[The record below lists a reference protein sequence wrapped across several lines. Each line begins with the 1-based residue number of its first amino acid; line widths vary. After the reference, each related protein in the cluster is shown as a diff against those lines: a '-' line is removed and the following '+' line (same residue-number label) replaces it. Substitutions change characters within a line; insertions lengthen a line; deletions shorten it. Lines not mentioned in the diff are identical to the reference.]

1 MRLFGLEITRAR
13 KAAPPSRL
21 GAVDDRGAW
30 RTLSSFWPGVSWQT
44 DTVTVNPDE
53 VTANWAVFSC
63 ITLIAGDIGK
73 VNLELVRQNGKIW
86 EPTSSPA
93 FSPVLAKPNRHQT
106 WQQFAEQWVTS
117 KLRAGNTYVLKER
130 DRRGVVVALYV
141 LDPQLCFPL
150 VAESDGSVYYRLG
163 QDNLS
168 GLRDEIPA
176 APASEIIHDRMN
188 CLFHPLVGL
197 SPMYASGLAAT
208 QGLKIQTNSAQFF
221 ANMSRPSGILT
232 SPNRINDETAERL
245 KKHWESNY
253 SGDKLGKVAVLGDA
267 LSYAAL
273 SVDAERSQMTEQ
285 LKASAEMVCST
296 FHVPAF
302 KIGAGTIPAGQKVE
316 DLNQIY
322 YADCLQTLMDAIQ
335 TLLTFGLGL
344 DTPKE
349 GVQYGVRFDLDDLL
363 KMDTATLTGVLKEQA
378 GAGLILLDEGRRR
391 LNLPPMEGGSAA
403 YLQQQNYSVA
413 ALAKRDAKEDPFAK
427 EPTAAPAPAAPPDAE
442 DLAQAAEAGA
452 KAIAEALGA
461 RIEEIARTVEEV
473 RRVDVPALLGNA
485 VEPLRAEV
493 ANAAEARSAAVAS
506 LAAASEA
513 EVRNAERIER
523 IERALATLAERRDH
537 DVAREQVAKLLR
549 TIEAE
554 FDDVA

>member
-1 MRLFGLEITRAR
+1 MAMRLFGLEISRAR

-30 RTLSSFWPGVSWQT
+30 RTLARFWPGTSWQT
-44 DTVTVNPDE
+44 ETVTVNPDE
-53 VTANWAVFSC
+53 VTANWAVFAC

-73 VNLELVRQNGKIW
+73 VNLELVRRKGNIW
-86 EPTSSPA
+86 EPATSPS

-106 WQQFAEQWVTS
+106 WQQFIEQWVIS
-117 KLRAGNTYVLKER
+117 KLRSGNTYVLKRR
-130 DRRGVVVALYV
+130 DRRGVVVELFV

-150 VAESDGSVYYRLG
+150 VQESDGSVYYRLG

-168 GLRDEIPA
+168 GLSEEYPA

-197 SPMYASGLAAT
+197 SPIYASGLAAT
-208 QGLKIQTNSAQFF
+208 QGLKIQANSAQFF

-253 SGDKLGKVAVLGDA
+253 SGDKIGKVAVLGDA

-273 SVDAERSQMTEQ
+273 SVDAERSQLTEQ
-285 LKASAEMVCST
+285 LKASAEMICST

-335 TLLTFGLGL
+335 TLLTFGLGI
-344 DTPKE
+344 DTPKD

-363 KMDTATLTGVLKEQA
+363 KMDTATLTSVLKEQA

-391 LNLPPMEGGSAA
+391 LNLPPMEGGGAA

-427 EPTAAPAPAAPPDAE
+427 ESAAAPAAASPDAE
-442 DLAQAAEAGA
+442 DLADAAEAGA
-452 KAIAEALGA
+452 KAVAETLGA
-461 RIEEIARTVEEV
+461 RIEEIARSVDEV
-473 RRVDVPALLGNA
+473 RAVDVPALLLSA

-493 ANAAEARSAAVAS
+493 TSAAEART
-506 LAAASEA
+506 AASA
-513 EVRNAERIER
+513 IALRNEERIER
-523 IERALATLAERRDH
+523 IERALEALLERRGH
-537 DVAREQVAKLLR
+537 DAAREQVSRLLR
-549 TIEAE
+549 TIEQE
-554 FDDVA
+554 FEDVA